1 MSILRCFSDS
11 NSVTE
16 LKNDFDEAGMQVERS
31 PLHFSTIP
39 TEYVE
44 IILPLATGVIGVL
57 AAFIKRGK
65 KFRIEYFESG
75 QVKTIDS
82 ANMRPEEVVSAL
94 KKLEQQRSGTTAPE
108 S

>member
-16 LKNDFDEAGMQVERS
+16 LKNDFDGAGVQVERS
-31 PLHFSTIP
+31 SLHFSTIH

-57 AAFIKRGK
+57 VAFIKRGK
-65 KFRIEYFESG
+65 KFRVEYFENG
-75 QVKTIDS
+75 QIKMVDS
-82 ANMRPEEVVSAL
+82 SNTSPEEIASVL
-94 KKLEQQRSGTTAPE
+94 EKLSEQRSDPAKTDL
-108 S
+108 